1 MAATI
6 TLEGL
11 DRAQEET
18 LAFESV
24 TASPESFDRTVQSL
38 SEVANAI
45 NAAAPDEQLIAPA
58 EPTKPVPTSSV
69 GIHSRNDMAVVAL
82 VILATLYTLYFARA
96 LVLPVVLAV
105 LFSILLSPSVRA
117 LHRIRIPEPIG
128 ALIVLL
134 GVIAAIVFTADKL
147 SAPATEWLNKA
158 PQSLSQIELKTKSLK
173 KFVGEVRRIT
183 DRISTMTRGAGEAPP
198 REVVVENTNWSGVLL
213 GQTQFFLVGSLSTL
227 ILLYFL
233 LASGDTFLR
242 KLVRILP
249 RLRDKV
255 RAVEVTREIQ
265 HEIGRYFLTVGCI
278 NIALGVVTAIAMWII
293 DMPNPMLWGVL
304 VAILNFI
311 PYVGPTLSMIT
322 LTLAALL
329 TFDTLSQALLVPL
342 IFVGLT
348 FFEGQFLQPIIVGR
362 RLALNPVVIFI
373 SFLLWGWLWGIAGM
387 LIAVP
392 LLVTIK
398 ICCDHLKPLAP
409 VAEFLGRE

>member
-1 MAATI
+1 MAAI
-6 TLEGL
+6 ISLEDSVL
-11 DRAQEET
+11 PPNQPRAFIPSSGGIDASDEPNYPVTKTAAIENESGREANFSAQNDANKS
-18 LAFESV
+18 LAT
-24 TASPESFDRTVQSL
+24 TAL
-38 SEVANAI
+38 VANPRSDVA
-45 NAAAPDEQLIAPA
+45 L
-58 EPTKPVPTSSV
+58 V
-69 GIHSRNDMAVVAL
+69 GL

-96 LVLPVVLAV
+96 LMLPVVLAV
-105 LFSILLSPSVRA
+105 LFSILLAPSVRA
-117 LHRIRIPEPIG
+117 LHRAHIPEAFG

-134 GVIAAIVFTADKL
+134 MVIAVLGFAIDKL
-147 SAPATEWLNKA
+147 SEPATEWLNKA
-158 PQSLSQIELKTKSLK
+158 PQSLSQIERKTKSLK
-173 KFVGEVRRIT
+173 NFVGEVRRLT
-183 DRISTMTRGAGEAPP
+183 DRITTMTRGPGEKPP
-198 REVVVENTNWSGVLL
+198 REVVVENMNWSGVLL
-213 GQTQFFLVGSLSTL
+213 GQTQYFLVGSLSTL

-265 HEIGRYFLTVGCI
+265 HEIGRYFFTVGCI
-278 NIALGVVTAIAMWII
+278 NAGLGVVTAIAMWILG
-293 DMPNPMLWGVL
+293 MPNPALWGVL

-329 TFDTLSQALLVPL
+329 TFETLSQALLVPL
-342 IFVGLT
+342 VFVGLT
-348 FFEGQFLQPIIVGR
+348 LFEGQFLQPIIVGR

-373 SFLLWGWLWGIAGM
+373 SFLLWGWLWGIAGL

-398 ICCDHLKPLAP
+398 ICCDHLEPLAP
-409 VAEFLGRE
+409 IAEFLGRE

>member
-6 TLEGL
+6 SL
-11 DRAQEET
+11 D
-18 LAFESV
+18 ESGH
-24 TASPESFDRTVQSL
+24 PQNQSL
-38 SEVANAI
+38 VFIPSAEGIEAPDQLDSPLKKASAVETEVASQ
-45 NAAAPDEQLIAPA
+45 APL
-58 EPTKPVPTSSV
+58 PVPNEPIKPLSTPTSL
-69 GIHSRNDMAVVAL
+69 IPSRGDGALFGL

-105 LFSILLSPSVRA
+105 LFSILLSPAVRA
-117 LHRIRIPEPIG
+117 LHRIRIPEAVG
-128 ALIVLL
+128 ALVVIL
-134 GVIAAIVFTADKL
+134 GVIAILGFAANKL

-158 PQSLSQIELKTKSLK
+158 PQSLSQIELKTRYLK
-173 KFVGEVRRIT
+173 NFVGELRRIT
-183 DRISTMTRGAGEAPP
+183 DRIATMTRGAGEKRP
-198 REVVVENTNWSGVLL
+198 REVVVENTNWSSVLL
-213 GQTQFFLVGSLSTL
+213 GQTQYVVVGSLSTL

-233 LASGDTFLR
+233 LASGDSFLR

-278 NIALGVVTAIAMWII
+278 NIALGVVTAIAMWILG
-293 DMPNPMLWGVL
+293 MPNPMLWGVL

-311 PYVGPTLSMIT
+311 PYVGPTISMIT
-322 LTLAALL
+322 LTLVALL

-342 IFVGLT
+342 VFVGLT
-348 FFEGQFLQPIIVGR
+348 LFEGQFLQPIIVGR

-398 ICCDHLKPLAP
+398 ICCEHLAPLAP
-409 VAEFLGRE
+409 VAEFLSRE

>member
-1 MAATI
+1 MAAI
-6 TLEGL
+6 ISLEDSVL
-11 DRAQEET
+11 PPNQPT
-18 LAFESV
+18 AFVPSSGGKGA
-24 TASPESFDRTVQSL
+24 T
-38 SEVANAI
+38 
-45 NAAAPDEQLIAPA
+45 NAANNPLNTTDPVENESAHEVHFSAQNGADESLATTALVTNPRSDLA
-58 EPTKPVPTSSV
+58 L
-69 GIHSRNDMAVVAL
+69 VAL
-82 VILATLYTLYFARA
+82 VIFATLYTLYFARA
-96 LVLPVVLAV
+96 LMLPVVLAV
-105 LFSILLSPSVRA
+105 LFSILLAPSVRA
-117 LHRIRIPEPIG
+117 LRRVQVPEALG

-134 GVIAAIVFTADKL
+134 MVIAVLGFAIDKL
-147 SAPATEWLNKA
+147 SEPATEWLNKA
-158 PQSLSQIELKTKSLK
+158 PQSLSQIERKTKSLK
-173 KFVGEVRRIT
+173 NFVGEIRRLT
-183 DRISTMTRGAGEAPP
+183 DRITTMTRGPGEKPP
-198 REVVVENTNWSGVLL
+198 REVVVENMNWSGVLL
-213 GQTQFFLVGSLSTL
+213 GQTQYFLVGSLSTL

-278 NIALGVVTAIAMWII
+278 NIALGVVTAIAMWILG
-293 DMPNPMLWGVL
+293 MPNPALWGVL

-329 TFDTLSQALLVPL
+329 TFESLSQALLVPL
-342 IFVGLT
+342 VFIGLT
-348 FFEGQFLQPIIVGR
+348 LFEGQFLQPIIVGR

-373 SFLLWGWLWGIAGM
+373 SFLVWGWLWGIAGL

-398 ICCDHLKPLAP
+398 ICCERLEPLTP
-409 VAEFLGRE
+409 IAEFLGRD